1 MKLKTLS
8 FDDHGSE
15 NLLKFFSVRCHTLL
29 TLVTVTV
36 MQLLRWSL
44 I

>member
-8 FDDHGSE
+8 FSDHRSE

-29 TLVTVTV
+29 TLVIV
-36 MQLLRWSL
+36 MVM
-44 I
+44 